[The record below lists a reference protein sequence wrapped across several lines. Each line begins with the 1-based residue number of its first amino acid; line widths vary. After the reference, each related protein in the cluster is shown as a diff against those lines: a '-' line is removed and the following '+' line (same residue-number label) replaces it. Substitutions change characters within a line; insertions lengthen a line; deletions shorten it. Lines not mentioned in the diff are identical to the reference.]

1 MGLLDKIKKVGELA
15 FEATKEIT
23 EKAVEVADTTK
34 NAYKNGGTEAVGK
47 MLGESTK
54 KVIEQTK
61 IYTNELSEEMKK
73 TGNKAS
79 MVYGEKNKTS
89 QEATRVA
96 LSAIAAIRKVAI
108 DTVELTQE
116 KIEELEKKKQNK
128 PE

>member
-1 MGLLDKIKKVGELA
+1 MGLLDKMKKVGELA

-128 PE
+128 PK